1 MGGVGVCKKEPDETE
16 QDILLFEKVKKCM
29 LQICD
34 AHSDSIEYQ
43 LFKAK
48 LEKASSF
55 EDLSQSS

>member
-1 MGGVGVCKKEPDETE
+1 MCKKEPDETE
-16 QDILLFEKVKKCM
+16 QVILLFEKVKKCM